1 MAPGLHDRLT
11 ERQALALAVL
21 ALMALG
27 LVFSIGYPL
36 ANSGRFGEGSDRD
49 EALDIATSRLLS
61 GQYPYHARTYLDNPI
76 SPMPGALLLA
86 APFVALGRSA
96 YQNLAWLLMFAVV
109 VRFPK
114 GELDNRY
121 TLLMIFSLF
130 LLAPVV
136 VYELVT
142 GSDLMANA
150 LYVLIALILLTRAEP
165 GDAPV
170 GIGLKAAFFGVA
182 LSSRANFLLLMPLV
196 FAALVRRHG
205 WPRALRY
212 SGISLVAFTVVT
224 LPFWLYD
231 PGGFSPLGTVNEIRL
246 FNIVLPH
253 SEIVFPLLA
262 AGTAIWL
269 ALRKPAEPSGLLRD
283 CAAVQLVPVL
293 LGVLLPVVL
302 TGRLFLSYGIS
313 FGDSFLFFAFLYFWQ
328 KLGAK
333 HAAGGLRSESMRFRR
348 GLACDG
354 GPRRL
359 MA

>member
-1 MAPGLHDRLT
+1 MSQRIARAARRAANRLSSIRRSRSLLLAGTALCLFVSSAGLFRRYLGEPGVIGYALAVVAGVCLVWRVAPGLHDRLT

-21 ALMALG
+21 ALVALG

-96 YQNLAWLLMFAVV
+96 YQNLAWLLIFAVV
-109 VRFPK
+109 ARFPK

-182 LSSRANFLLLMPLV
+182 LSSRANFLLLTPLV

-231 PGGFSPLGTVNEIRL
+231 PGGFSPSEQSTRSGCSTSSCRIARSFSLCW
-246 FNIVLPH
+246 LPAPPFGWRCENPR
-253 SEIVFPLLA
+253 SRPCCCE
-262 AGTAIWL
+262 TAQ
-269 ALRKPAEPSGLLRD
+269 PS
-283 CAAVQLVPVL
+283 
-293 LGVLLPVVL
+293 
-302 TGRLFLSYGIS
+302 S
-313 FGDSFLFFAFLYFWQ
+313 
-328 KLGAK
+328 
-333 HAAGGLRSESMRFRR
+333 
-348 GLACDG
+348 
-354 GPRRL
+354 
-359 MA
+359 